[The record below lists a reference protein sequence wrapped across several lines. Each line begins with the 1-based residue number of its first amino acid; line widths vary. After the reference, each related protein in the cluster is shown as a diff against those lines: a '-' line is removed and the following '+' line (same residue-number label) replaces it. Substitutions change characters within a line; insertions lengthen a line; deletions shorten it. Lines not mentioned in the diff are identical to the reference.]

1 MTIPETFIINLD
13 LPPDERWRDV
23 VDEYKDKFPRVIQEI
38 DKILASSGYLGNIVL
53 WICNIFTFFGSIM
66 YKQELKSIARM
77 ADIPLNKLILM
88 QICYEMFS
96 ACTSLVMKRSDD
108 TNVHFRTMDWEM
120 DFLKDLTINV
130 NFIRNGKSVFRGV
143 TWAGYVGIVTGMN
156 SYYSVALNYRRS
168 NGTLMNNFMRTIA
181 MKWPVGYLVRHTLEN
196 SWNKYE
202 EALNIFSKYQL
213 ISPCYITLCSA
224 DHDAVVIVRECD
236 RVVQVRYLNSMEYI
250 VQTNC
255 DDDRDPNNIMWSHE
269 RVGRVRQIMNSFS
282 VDGASVQKIFET
294 FDGDPIINS
303 HTIYKSVLIPKEN
316 VLESRVV

>member
-1 MTIPETFIINLD
+1 MYIPETFTINLD
-13 LPPDERWRDV
+13 SSPDQRWKDV
-23 VDEYKDKFPRVIQEI
+23 VDRYKDRFPRVIQEI
-38 DKILASSGYLGNIVL
+38 DRILASSGYLGTVAL
-53 WICNIFTFFGSIM
+53 WLCNVFTFFGSIM
-66 YKQELKSIARM
+66 YKEELKSIARM
-77 ADIPLNKLILM
+77 AGIPLNKLILM

-130 NFIRNGKSVFRGV
+130 DFTRNGKTVFRGI

-156 SYYSVALNYRRS
+156 WDYSVALNYRRS
-168 NGTLMNNFMRTIA
+168 NGTLMKNVMRTMA

-196 SWNKYE
+196 SSNGYE

-224 DHDAVVIVRECD
+224 DHDATVIVRECD
-236 RVVQVRYLNSMEYI
+236 RVARVRYLNSMEYI

-255 DDDRDPNNIMWSHE
+255 DDERDPNNIMWSHE
-269 RVGRVRQIMNSFS
+269 RVAKVRQIMNSFR
-282 VDGASVQKIFET
+282 VDGASVKNIF
-294 FDGDPIINS
+294 
-303 HTIYKSVLIPKEN
+303 
-316 VLESRVV
+316 